1 MIFKLQLR
9 ARGLGA
15 GIALFEKEPF
25 AGRVRAWVELGYNVR
40 RWSEF
45 GEGGHFAARE
55 HPAAVVRRQQERLR
69 DPHLFQDIYL
79 YLNLDLQLK

>member
-1 MIFKLQLR
+1 MNWPW
-9 ARGLGA
+9 GA

-55 HPAAVVRRQQERLR
+55 QPAALVADVRSFVFADLSLEERPTAPPSPKL
-69 DPHLFQDIYL
+69 
-79 YLNLDLQLK
+79 